1 MAAMHNQ
8 PLPWEGSGEPSG
20 AGICLSGGGLRAA
33 SFAFGAVQALQAERE
48 LVFGAACADH
58 LAVVSGGSYLG
69 AALMLNA
76 AQLSAEASAPK
87 PPLADDT
94 AEAEHVVS
102 HGNYLKNWGT
112 AGKMALGGLVN
123 VLAFAALFAWAGVM
137 LSAAIAVAGAVGIDA
152 PASSTWQV
160 VLAVA
165 FVLGA
170 RIALRGL
177 YLDGG
182 VWRVVLPLLGGGVV
196 YVTSPAVLAAMRQ
209 VAALSQPSWW
219 TDGWRLPLALGAIV
233 VVVGASLGLARVWP
247 HGWGTRFMSWLAA
260 RVPALVGGVGFC
272 LVATEIAPR
281 MERASASDAT
291 SHEVLIGTV
300 LLFGTLIGA
309 YVLQV
314 IARTSLHGMYR
325 DSLATC
331 FSVRRTPAGVDL
343 VAPTAQKL
351 SDLAPPAP
359 GQPGSFPRL
368 LVCATANVVWNTA
381 DPDRSPL
388 FRLPSKANRRFA
400 SFVYSHDRCGLPGVA
415 GASMATTDLEK
426 LTTQKGIFG
435 GREPVVSLMS
445 AVASTGAAISPAMG
459 RRTSEVLRP
468 VLALA
473 NLRLGR
479 WVPNPLS
486 SRIKAELAGDD
497 ADHKMRRHIGIGGSY
512 DEFVPELFGLHQSD
526 AARVYISDGGHYDNL
541 GLLALLQ
548 ARCEE
553 IWCVDAQADPDGK
566 AGQLRNVLK
575 LAESELGIPI
585 DIDLSAFPGPER
597 GVLGVGHALGDIHY
611 PGSAPGRLVV
621 IKLGLVEGDEDTDV
635 FAYRTTD
642 RGFAHHGTFWP
653 PLRVMWYGPARFEKY
668 RAVGYG
674 NAVAACTA
682 YADALAQG

>member
-1 MAAMHNQ
+1 MRNQ
-8 PLPWEGSGEPSG
+8 SLPWEGSDEPNG

-33 SFAFGAVQALQAERE
+33 SFAFGAVQALQADRG
-48 LVFGAACADH
+48 LLFGEDCADH

-76 AQLSAEASAPK
+76 AELSAEAAGPE
-87 PPLADDT
+87 PPLAEGT

-102 HGNYLKNWGT
+102 HGSYLKNWGT

-123 VLAFAALFAWAGVM
+123 LLAFAALFAWAGVM
-137 LSAAIAVAGAVGIDA
+137 LSAAIAVAGAAGIDA
-152 PASSTWQV
+152 PANPTWQV
-160 VLAVA
+160 VLGLA

-170 RIALRGL
+170 RVTLRGV
-177 YLDGG
+177 YLAGG
-182 VWRVVLPLLGGGVV
+182 IWRFVLPLVGVGVV
-196 YVTSPAVLAAMRQ
+196 FVTSPAVLAAMHQ
-209 VAALSQPSWW
+209 VAALSVPSWW
-219 TDGWRLPLALGAIV
+219 THSWRLPLALAAIV
-233 VVVGASLGLARVWP
+233 AVVGASLGLARVWP
-247 HGWGTRFMSWLAA
+247 HGWGTRVMSWLAA
-260 RVPALVGGVGFC
+260 RVPALVGAVGFC

-291 SHEVLIGTV
+291 GHEALVGAVI
-300 LLFGTLIGA
+300 LFGSLFGA

-331 FSVRRTPAGVDL
+331 FSVRRTATGVDL

-368 LVCATANVVWNTA
+368 LVCATANVVWNTVH
-381 DPDRSPL
+381 PDRSPL

-415 GASMATTDLEK
+415 DASIATTDLEK

-435 GREPVVSLMS
+435 GREPLVSLMS

-486 SRIKAELAGDD
+486 RRIRAELVQDD
-497 ADHKMRRHIGIGGSY
+497 ADRRIRRHIGIGGSY
-512 DEFVPELFGLHQSD
+512 DEFVPELFGLHHSD

-553 IWCVDAQADPDGK
+553 IWCVDAQADPDGG
-566 AGQLRNVLK
+566 AGQLRDVLK

-585 DIDLSAFPGPER
+585 DIDLSVFPGREA
-597 GVLGVGHALGDIHY
+597 GVLGAGHAIGDIHY

-621 IKLGLVEGDEDTDV
+621 IKLGLVDNDEDQDV
-635 FAYRTTD
+635 FDYRTAD
-642 RGFAHHGTFWP
+642 RGFAHHSTFWP
-653 PLRVMWYGPARFEKY
+653 PLRVMWYGRERFDKY
-668 RAVGYG
+668 REVGYA
-674 NAVAACTA
+674 NARAASRA
-682 YADALAQG
+682 YDEASRRVPS

>member
-1 MAAMHNQ
+1 MRNQ
-8 PLPWEGSGEPSG
+8 FLPWEGSGESHG

-33 SFAFGAVQALQAERE
+33 SFSFGAVQALQEERG
-48 LVFGAACADH
+48 LLFGEDCAH
-58 LAVVSGGSYLG
+58 YLAVVSGGSYLG

-76 AQLSAEASAPK
+76 AHLSQEADSLV
-87 PPLADDT
+87 PPLAVGT
-94 AEAEHVVS
+94 PEAKHVVS
-102 HGNYLKNWGT
+102 HGSYLKNWGT

-123 VLAFAALFAWAGVM
+123 LLAFAALFAWAGVM
-137 LSAAIAVAGAVGIDA
+137 LSAAFAVAGAVGIDA
-152 PASSTWQV
+152 PADSAWQV

-177 YLDGG
+177 YLAGG
-182 VWRVVLPLLGGGVV
+182 VWRVVLPLAGGVV
-196 YVTSPAVLAAMRQ
+196 VYITSPAVLAAMRQ
-209 VAALSQPSWW
+209 VSALSEPSWW
-219 TDGWRLPLALGAIV
+219 VHGWRLPVAAAAAV
-233 VVVGASLGLARVWP
+233 VVVGVSLGLARVWP
-247 HGWGTRFMSWLAA
+247 HGWGTRVAAWLAA

-281 MERASASDAT
+281 LERASASDAST
-291 SHEVLIGTV
+291 HEVVVGITI
-300 LLFGTLIGA
+300 LFGGLLGA
-309 YVLQV
+309 VVLQV

-325 DSLATC
+325 NSLATC
-331 FSVRRTPAGVDL
+331 FSVRRSPAGVD
-343 VAPTAQKL
+343 VIASTAQRL
-351 SDLAPPAP
+351 SDLAPPSP
-359 GQPGSFPRL
+359 GHAGSFPRL

-381 DPDRSPL
+381 HPDRSPL
-388 FRLPSKANRRFA
+388 FRLPSSANRRFA

-415 GASMATTDLEK
+415 NASIATTDLEK
-426 LTTQKGIFG
+426 VTTRSGIFG

-459 RRTSEVLRP
+459 RRTSEALRP

-486 SRIKAELAGDD
+486 QRIRADLEKDD
-497 ADHKMRRHIGIGGSY
+497 ADRRMRRRIGIGGSY

-553 IWCVDAQADPDGK
+553 IWCVDAQADPHGE
-566 AGQLRNVLK
+566 AGQLCNVLK

-585 DIDLSAFPGPER
+585 DIDLSAFPGAEP
-597 GVLGVGHALGDIHY
+597 GVLGAGHVLGDIHY

-621 IKLGLVEGDEDTDV
+621 IKLGLVVGDEGKDV
-635 FAYRTTD
+635 FDYRSTD

-668 RAVGYG
+668 RAVGFA
-674 NAVAACTA
+674 NAQSASRA
-682 YADALAQG
+682 YAEALTSTPS